1 MKTLTLAPTE
11 RTLWG
16 PIPFPAHF
24 SSAIPAVAHR
34 GRQMDGKKFASV
46 LFPRLLTDNPGLID
60 CLKLA
65 SIGITGRLTMEP
77 PVEYHN
83 TFASMEPI
91 PFPKDVVGSERLVH
105 AYIETKLNGKKFA
118 SVFIPR
124 LLRHTIW
131 RHRLP

>member
-1 MKTLTLAPTE
+1 
-11 RTLWG
+11 
-16 PIPFPAHF
+16 
-24 SSAIPAVAHR
+24 
-34 GRQMDGKKFASV
+34 MDGKKFASV

-124 LLRHTIW
+124 LLRRTIW